1 MSNKVYTVRYYIDWE
16 THGLD
21 SIFKYK
27 EDAEKYA
34 KMMTEKDVNCH
45 YSVREEMVYSSDD
58 EREAA
63 E

>member
-1 MSNKVYTVRYYIDWE
+1 MNNKVYTVRYYIDWE

-27 EDAEKYA
+27 EDAEKLNEVLA
-34 KMMTEKDVNCH
+34 KFV
-45 YSVREEMVYSSDD
+45 SSTLSGVM
-58 EREAA
+58 EVA